1 MLNSF
6 LQDMEDLRQRIR
18 SMVMTIEENIRDSV
32 MALKTHNRSLAEL
45 ISQRDKVVDATSHQV
60 ESELATLLALHQ
72 PMAKDLR
79 LIIAYIRLNIDLER
93 ISDLTVSIAHI
104 AIKTLNE
111 EHIKPLV
118 DIPKMA
124 EVCVEMLEGCME
136 QLSDGDAEEII
147 AIARRD
153 DEIDQMYDQVRRELI
168 TYMIEDPHTIRNAS
182 DLMYVAR
189 SLERIG
195 DHITNVCES
204 MVYAIDGR
212 RLDLNN

>member
-45 ISQRDKVVDATSHQV
+45 ISQRDRVVDATSHQV